1 MRRVKQAAIQASR
14 ESAVIPPAPLGWG
27 VESQLL
33 GASTDLKVPR
43 AHRRP
48 GDHGTHLLAV
58 ATGIRLPKAGL
69 GLLHL

>member
-1 MRRVKQAAIQASR
+1 MKQEATEASR
-14 ESAVIPPAPLGWG
+14 ESVAIPPVPLEWG

-58 ATGIRLPKAGL
+58 ATGIRLPEAGL
-69 GLLHL
+69 ALSLL